1 MSVSPPIR
9 IGMMG
14 FGQTGRQI
22 YQLAALSS
30 DIEIVAIADIGRP
43 DILHYLL
50 CSEVDNPDDYQLQG
64 NYLIN
69 PQFKTRVM
77 QIDRPGEMPW
87 DVFGVDMVIDSTG
100 KFRNKADMQDHLGNG
115 AGRVLLRTLPA
126 DYIDR
131 IIIPGINEDSAQVAD
146 TMISAGSATTTALV
160 LLLKIL
166 GEQFPIEYASMTTVH
181 SYTSDQALQDYAGSD
196 FRRSRSAAKNIIPN
210 SHEAAGWMHRILPE
224 YADKVI
230 TAALNVPVQEGSML
244 DVSLVIGDTS
254 VTPEAI
260 NQAMIAAKENYPGIV
275 GVVID
280 PVVSSD
286 IIGNSLSLLFDVQAT
301 IKAGATIIKT
311 ISWYENLGH
320 AARLLD
326 VARLYSSLDR
336 AGEDSLTE
344 AGASSTITS
353 RAIQGAE

>member
-1 MSVSPPIR
+1 
-9 IGMMG
+9 
-14 FGQTGRQI
+14 
-22 YQLAALSS
+22 
-30 DIEIVAIADIGRP
+30 
-43 DILHYLL
+43 
-50 CSEVDNPDDYQLQG
+50 
-64 NYLIN
+64 
-69 PQFKTRVM
+69 M

-87 DVFGVDMVIDSTG
+87 DVFAVDMVIDSTG
-100 KFRNKADMQDHLGNG
+100 KFRGKADMQDHLSNG
-115 AGRVLLRTLPA
+115 AGRVLLRTLPT

-131 IIIPGINEDSAQVAD
+131 IVIPGINEDSVQLSD

-210 SHEAAGWMHRILPE
+210 SHEAALWMDRILPE
-224 YADKVI
+224 YAGKVI

-244 DVSLVIGDTS
+244 DVSLVIGDAS

-260 NQAMIAAKENYPGIV
+260 NQVMITAKEHYPGIV
-275 GVVID
+275 DVVTD

-286 IIGNSLSLLFDVQAT
+286 IIGSSLSLLFDVQAT
-301 IKAGATIIKT
+301 IKAGSTIIKT

-326 VARLYSSLDR
+326 VARLYASLER
-336 AGEDSLTE
+336 TGEDSALPKTSKRSVK
-344 AGASSTITS
+344 GA
-353 RAIQGAE
+353 QQ